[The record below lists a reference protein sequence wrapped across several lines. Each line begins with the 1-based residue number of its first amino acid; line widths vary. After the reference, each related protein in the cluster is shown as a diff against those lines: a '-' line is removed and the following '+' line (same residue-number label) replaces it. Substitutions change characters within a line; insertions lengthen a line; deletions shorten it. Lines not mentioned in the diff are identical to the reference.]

1 MISHSMDT
9 QTDRIHRD
17 IDRQMTISI
26 IIAMVIALLVTTSL
40 WSDSLKEPLS
50 YWLGAILS
58 LSAIR
63 LGLLYPRRQSPSR
76 RRLQWL
82 LTALAG
88 LTWGLSAPLFLPLID
103 SHQQTLLLLVLVGIV
118 ATSSNAYAGQMSLF
132 YAFMLTSMVPA
143 TIWLL
148 SRDDRTFITL
158 GAISLLYILALS
170 LFARRSTALLR
181 ITAAHNDQLQAEVA
195 ERIRQQQHLELQ
207 RAILN
212 AIASHRDLLPS
223 LLTTIVH
230 LVEAQRP
237 GMLASILLLDEEGKH
252 LQPGAA
258 PSLPEA
264 WNQAI
269 DGAMIGPEA
278 GSCGTAAFRNER
290 VIVDDIATD
299 PLWAN
304 YRDGALAFDLKA
316 CWSEPVRS
324 ADGHVLGTFA
334 MYYHTPCSPTPGDI
348 ELIESVA
355 SLTSIAI
362 ENYRRKQ
369 QLEHS
374 QHHEAELA
382 AIVECSSDMVYA
394 HDLEGTIITANATCM
409 RNFGGRIIGRNISEI
424 IAPED
429 AAIAGRMM
437 AKKLEQGGNTVYEL
451 TVFDMHGHKRMLEVN
466 SSLVIRDGTVVAVQG
481 VARDI
486 TRRKEAEAR
495 LQLLQQAVHASDESI
510 MILDAA
516 GQIEFANPAASR
528 MYQRPLEQLLGSPA
542 ACVRQGEIG
551 DETYRDI
558 IATVRRGN
566 NWQGNIRLKGRDRL
580 IGRRVSPVM
589 DEAGVLHHQ
598 VCIDRDITDEY
609 RRSQQLEHT
618 QRLESLGI
626 LAGGIAHDFN
636 NLLTAI
642 MGNAAMAERSLD
654 DGSTAKPFILRIEE
668 SSQRAADLCRQMLAY
683 SGKGQFIVKP
693 INLSELIVEMTRLM
707 EVSIDKNVTLRYD
720 LNNTIPL
727 IEADTAQMQQVILN
741 LITNANEAIGSKN
754 GMISFT
760 TGVMKLDRAYL
771 DSTLTHERL
780 REGEY
785 VYMEVA
791 DNGCGMSKETM
802 EKMFDPFF
810 TTKFT
815 GRGLGMS
822 AMLGIVRGH
831 HGTIRVYSEPGRG
844 TTFKILLPASDK
856 QALPVARVNSHHWQA
871 HGTVMVVDDEESIR
885 DVASIMLQDMGFDTI
900 TANNGEE
907 AVELYR
913 AQQHTIVAV
922 LLDMTMP
929 KMDGKA
935 CLAELLCINPDI
947 RVVLS
952 SGYTREDTDD
962 QFPSGLLASFIQ
974 KPYTPESLQQV
985 MRQSLSN

>member
-1 MISHSMDT
+1 MDK
-9 QTDRIHRD
+9 QTDRIHSD

-26 IIAMVIALLVTTSL
+26 IVSMVVTLLVSASL
-40 WSDSLKEPLS
+40 WSEALAQSLS
-50 YWLGAILS
+50 YWLGAMLS
-58 LSAIR
+58 ISVIR
-63 LGLLYPRRQSPSR
+63 LGLLYPRQQSSTR
-76 RRLQWL
+76 EQLQWF

-88 LTWGLSAPLFLPLID
+88 LGWGIAAPLFLPLID
-103 SHQQTLLLLVLVGIV
+103 SHQQILLLLVLLGIV
-118 ATSSNAYAGQMSLF
+118 ATSSNAYAGRMPLF
-132 YAFMLTSMVPA
+132 YAFMLTSLTPVA
-143 TIWLL
+143 AWLL

-158 GAISLLYILALS
+158 GVICLLYMLALS

-181 ITAAHNDQLQAEVA
+181 ITAAHNEQLQTEIR
-195 ERIRQQQHLELQ
+195 ERVRQHRHLELQ

-212 AIASHRDLLPS
+212 AIANHCAPLPE

-230 LVEAQRP
+230 LVEAQRE
-237 GMLASILLLDEEGKH
+237 GMLASILLLDDDGKH
-252 LQPGAA
+252 LHAGAA

-290 VIVDDIATD
+290 VIVEDIATN
-299 PLWAN
+299 PLWSN
-304 YRDGALAFDLKA
+304 YRDGALAFELKA
-316 CWSEPVRS
+316 CWSEPIRS
-324 ADGHVLGTFA
+324 ADGRVLGTFA
-334 MYYHTPCSPTPGDI
+334 MYYHAPCSPTEGDI

-362 ENYRRKQ
+362 ENYRRKE
-369 QLEHS
+369 QLESS

-382 AIVECSSDMVYA
+382 AIVEYSSDMVYA
-394 HDLEGTIITANATCM
+394 HDLEGTILTANATCM
-409 RNFGGRIIGRNISEI
+409 RNFGDQIIGKNISEI

-429 AAIAGRMM
+429 AARAVSMM
-437 AKKLEQGGNTVYEL
+437 TTQKREQGANTVYEL
-451 TVFDMHGHKRMLEVN
+451 TVIDLHGRKRTLEVN
-466 SSLVIRDGTVVAVQG
+466 SSLVTRDGTVVAVQG

-486 TRRKEAEAR
+486 TRRKRAEAR
-495 LQLLQQAVHASDESI
+495 LQLLQQAIHASDESI
-510 MILDAA
+510 MILDAE
-516 GQIEFANPAASR
+516 GHIEFANPAAVR
-528 MYQRPLEQLLGSPA
+528 MYRLPLEQLLGSPA
-542 ACVRQGEIG
+542 ACVRNGEVG
-551 DETYRDI
+551 DEIYRDI
-558 IATVRRGN
+558 IATSRDGH
-566 NWQGNIRLKGRDRL
+566 NWQGNIQLQETGRL
-580 IGRRVSPVM
+580 IGRRVSPVL
-589 DEAGVLHHQ
+589 DEAGILHHQ
-598 VCIDRDITDEY
+598 VCIDRDITEEH
-609 RRSQQLEHT
+609 RRNQQLEHT

-654 DGSTAKPFILRIEE
+654 DTSTAKPFIMRIEE

-693 INLSELIVEMTRLM
+693 INLSELISEMTRLM

-720 LNNTIPL
+720 LSHSIPL

-760 TGVMKLDRAYL
+760 TGVMHLDRAYL
-771 DSTLTHERL
+771 DRTLTHETL

-791 DNGCGMSKETM
+791 DNGCGMSSSTM

-831 HGTIRVYSEPGRG
+831 HGIIRVYSEPGRG
-844 TTFKILLPASDK
+844 TTFKILIPATTK
-856 QALPVARVNSHHWQA
+856 KALPSAGTVNHHWHA
-871 HGTVMVVDDEESIR
+871 HGTVLVVDDEESIR

-907 AVELYR
+907 AVEIYR
-913 AQQHTIVAV
+913 TQQHAIVAV

-947 RVVLS
+947 RVILS

-974 KPYTPESLQQV
+974 KPYTPESLQQT
-985 MRQSLSN
+985 MRQSLSS

>member
-1 MISHSMDT
+1 MDK

-26 IIAMVIALLVTTSL
+26 IISMVIAVLISVSL
-40 WSDSLKEPLS
+40 WSGPIEQALS
-50 YWLGAILS
+50 YWLGAMLS
-58 LSAIR
+58 IAVIR
-63 LGLLYPRRQSPSR
+63 LVLLYPRRQSPIR
-76 RRLQWL
+76 WRLQWL

-88 LTWGLSAPLFLPLID
+88 LGWGLSAPLFLPSID

-118 ATSSNAYAGQMSLF
+118 ATSSNAYAGRMPLF
-132 YAFMLTSMVPA
+132 YAFMLTSLTPVA
-143 TIWLL
+143 AWLL

-158 GAISLLYILALS
+158 GIICLLYMLALS

-181 ITAAHNDQLQAEVA
+181 ITAAHNEQLQTEIR
-195 ERIRQQQHLELQ
+195 ERVRQQQHLEFQ

-212 AIASHRDLLPS
+212 AIASHRDPLPA
-223 LLTTIVH
+223 LLTTIIH
-230 LVEAQRP
+230 LVEAQRE
-237 GMLASILLLDEEGKH
+237 GMLASILLLDETGKH
-252 LQPGAA
+252 LHAGAA
-258 PSLPEA
+258 PSLPNA
-264 WNQAI
+264 WNKAI
-269 DGAMIGPEA
+269 DGVMIGPEV

-290 VIVDDIATD
+290 VIVEDIASD
-299 PLWAN
+299 PLWSN

-316 CWSEPVRS
+316 CWSEPIRS
-324 ADGHVLGTFA
+324 ADGRVLGTFA
-334 MYYHTPCSPTPGDI
+334 MYYHTPCSPAAGDI

-362 ENYRRKQ
+362 ENYRRKE
-369 QLEHS
+369 QLESS

-382 AIVECSSDMVYA
+382 AIVEYSSDMVYA
-394 HDLEGTIITANATCM
+394 HDLEGTIITANAACM
-409 RNFGGRIIGRNISEI
+409 RHFGDRIIGKNISEI

-429 AAIAGRMM
+429 AEKAVSMM
-437 AKKLEQGGNTVYEL
+437 TQKREQGGNTVYEL
-451 TVFDMHGHKRMLEVN
+451 TVIDLHGHKRVLEVN
-466 SSLVIRDGTVVAVQG
+466 SSLVTRDGTVVAVQG

-486 TRRKEAEAR
+486 TRRKRAEAR
-495 LQLLQQAVHASDESI
+495 LQLLQQAIHASDESI
-510 MILDAA
+510 MILDAE
-516 GQIEFANPAASR
+516 GHIEFANPAAVR
-528 MYQRPLEQLLGSPA
+528 MYRLPLEQLLGSPA
-542 ACVRQGEIG
+542 ACVRNGEVG

-558 IATVRRGN
+558 IATIRDGN
-566 NWQGNIRLKGRDRL
+566 NWQGNIRLKDTGRL

-598 VCIDRDITDEY
+598 VCIDRDITDEH

-654 DGSTAKPFILRIEE
+654 DASAAKPFILRIEE

-693 INLSELIVEMTRLM
+693 INLSELITEMTRLM

-720 LNNTIPL
+720 LSHSIPL

-741 LITNANEAIGSKN
+741 LITNASEAIGSKN

-760 TGVMKLDRAYL
+760 TGVMHLDRAYL
-771 DSTLTHERL
+771 DRTLTHETL

-791 DNGCGMSKETM
+791 DNGCGMSSSTM

-844 TTFKILLPASDK
+844 TTFKILIPATTK
-856 QALPVARVNSHHWQA
+856 KALPSAGTVNHHWHA
-871 HGTVMVVDDEESIR
+871 HGTVLVVDDEESIR

-907 AVELYR
+907 AVEIYR
-913 AQQHTIVAV
+913 TQQHAIVAV

-947 RVVLS
+947 RVILS

-974 KPYTPESLQQV
+974 KPYTPESLQQT
-985 MRQSLSN
+985 MRQSLSS